1 MVYGD
6 NQTKHFYVV
15 TGSAGVAKKAL
26 AGTDKFRLN
35 IHEGGNAAG
44 TASNVTA
51 TTDIFDKNL
60 IKDVRVSTP
69 KGIAT
74 RTWTINIHGNPVAN
88 TTYKLYFYIEDLY
101 GFGIQDR
108 WDRVASYKATST
120 TASDLYKGLA
130 KDIKNKLY
138 GDRYKIGPIAD
149 DFEFYVTTSGSDVAV
164 DSSSFDAATATGI
177 KIVEKTVTPTEMDI
191 RVLHNFPHRYDVII
205 SGITDDDNQW
215 ISDGSSSTVLYS
227 EPSVAY
233 GHNGVKIYDMEHYFN
248 RNRADLYDITK
259 DFYTSIPNKQYSSLT
274 GDYAT
279 VDVHYAYKDSGSFD
293 YASEKDLTIAVPA
306 TTATDFTAFAQ
317 ATANDPGALVKDS
330 GKYYYLPD
338 GHAATETLANTNKVE
353 IPVTEGSAYQ
363 IAALFK

>member
-74 RTWTINIHGNPVAN
+74 RTWTINIQGNPVAN
-88 TTYKLYFYIEDLY
+88 TTYRLYFYIEDLY
-101 GFGIQDR
+101 GFGVQDR

-177 KIVEKTVTPTEMDI
+177 KIVEKTVTPTEI
-191 RVLHNFPHRYDVII
+191 QVLNSNGTYDDVVWGSVTPA
-205 SGITDDDNQW
+205 SGVTIKNGKLTADFEYFHMGERGDQYRMVGWPDYVPTTYIVDPTWQYGY
-215 ISDGSSSTVLYS
+215 DTV
-227 EPSVAY
+227 A
-233 GHNGVKIYDMEHYFN
+233 I
-248 RNRADLYDITK
+248 
-259 DFYTSIPNKQYSSLT
+259 
-274 GDYAT
+274 
-279 VDVHYAYKDSGSFD
+279 HYAYVGANHSVQK
-293 YASEKDLTIAVPA
+293 SEKDITFIVPRA
-306 TTATDFTAFAQ
+306 STDSTASQ
-317 ATANDPGALVKDS
+317 VGALAS
-330 GKYYYLPD
+330 SLL
-338 GHAATETLANTNKVE
+338 AAIEAAN
-353 IPVTEGSAYQ
+353 PVYTKSQVYSKAEAD
-363 IAALFK
+363 AKFEPKA